1 MNPALRSKLKASG
14 AAGAGAVALA
24 MIFGAHFEGTGPTR
38 KGPDGAREYKPYR
51 DTGGI
56 WTVCRGVTGSAVI
69 PGRWYTES
77 DCHKLESAAYKEAEA
92 GARRLFVHYDTYSR
106 WMQASLID
114 MVYNLGESKLADSTI
129 RRKLNSGDDA
139 GGCTEML
146 RWNKGLVGGRL
157 VVLPGLELRRD
168 ASTELCTTWGDAE

>member
-1 MNPALRSKLKASG
+1 MNPILKSRLKAMGTG
-14 AAGAGAVALA
+14 ASAVAIA
-24 MIFGAHFEGTGPTR
+24 MVFGAWFEGTGPTR
-38 KGPDGAREYKPYR
+38 KDAAGATQYRAYR
-51 DTGGI
+51 DTGGV
-56 WTVCRGVTGSAVI
+56 WTACHGVTGPAIV
-69 PGRWYTES
+69 PGRWYTQAE
-77 DCHKLESAAYKEAEA
+77 CTVLEGAAYRRAEA
-92 GARRLFVHYDTYSR
+92 GARRLFVRYDTYSR

-146 RWNKGLVGGRL
+146 RWNKGRVGGRL